1 VSNNNGYEAEL
12 IAPNV
17 TRNERESG
25 KSTAGKGF
33 RADFDF
39 RNNRNCAPTRFFK
52 STSGTN
58 QNPECSPLNRK

>member
-1 VSNNNGYEAEL
+1 MMNGAESEL

-17 TRNERESG
+17 TRNERVSS

-39 RNNRNCAPTRFFK
+39 RNNRNCAPKRFFGA
-52 STSGTN
+52 TTGTLN
-58 QNPECSPLNRK
+58 APECSPLNRK